1 MASAGPGVT
10 TLVLSA
16 SPDPARFA
24 PEVEAG
30 ASSVLH
36 KAAISDIVG
45 AVRRLKAGETLLSPN
60 DIIEMLRT
68 VSRKR

>member
-1 MASAGPGVT
+1 
-10 TLVLSA
+10 
-16 SPDPARFA
+16 
-24 PEVEAG
+24 
-30 ASSVLH
+30 VLH